1 MILENTKRGKH
12 CYNQNEDRLSDLPD
26 GVLLHILSFLN
37 TKRVVQTCI
46 LSKRWKHLWKRSST
60 LMLHSTKFST
70 VKRFATFVSKVLTLR
85 DTSTALNA
93 LDLYRHGDI
102 EPQLLK
108 KILNYV
114 CSHNTHIQE
123 LGISVNGDSGLIMS
137 CVSSCH
143 ALTSLKLSIY
153 PRGSIGSHTPT
164 LFPKSLNL
172 PSLISLNLTNFAFC
186 GGESD
191 CVEPFFAF
199 TKLSCLV
206 ICGCK
211 VKDAQILSISS
222 ETLVNLAIEDP
233 LEKINLAKQTD
244 FFEEAI
250 QTDYSSNFA
259 EIKLSTPNL
268 YTFSFTGDLIQKI
281 CRSGLSSVK
290 QVNIDDSRQD
300 DASVEHGLVLFSWL
314 LDFANVESLTVT
326 STTLQI
332 LSLVPD
338 LLEVKLPS
346 LCNLKSLEVEL
357 TPLDEGYL
365 SQTIKDAM
373 LKKAAAKSDKEFLK
387 LIKAFKARLELPP
400 IPDGIVDFLRQN
412 SLSAQVTFTTEF
424 PHRFNLM
431 EDDKSSNEDKVE
443 KHQPNSTSPL
453 FVTTG
458 SEEFSIWLT
467 Y

>member
-1 MILENTKRGKH
+1 MSDSKEESLMILENMKKKKRH
-12 CYNQNEDRLSDLPD
+12 CDHQNEDRLTDLPD
-26 GVLLHILSFLN
+26 SVLLHILSFLK
-37 TKRVVQTCI
+37 TKHVVQTCV
-46 LSKRWKHLWKRSST
+46 LSKRWKNLWKRIST
-60 LMLHSTKFST
+60 LMLHSTNFST
-70 VKRFATFVSKVLTLR
+70 VKRFATFVSKVLNFR

-102 EPQLLK
+102 EPHLLK

-114 CSHNTHIQE
+114 CSHNTHIQK
-123 LGISVNGDSGLIMS
+123 LGISVNGDSGIIMS

-143 ALTSLKLSIY
+143 ALTSLKLSLY
-153 PRGSIGSHTPT
+153 PRGSNGSHTPI

-172 PSLISLNLTNFAFC
+172 PSLTSLNLTNFAFC
-186 GGESD
+186 GAESD

-199 TKLSCLV
+199 TKLNSLG
-206 ICGCK
+206 IRSCK

-222 ETLVNLAIEDP
+222 ETLVNLAIEYP
-233 LEKINLAKQTD
+233 LEKMNL
-244 FFEEAI
+244 AI

-300 DASVEHGLVLFSWL
+300 DASVEHGLIIFNWL

-338 LLEVKLPS
+338 LLDVKLPS

-373 LKKAAAKSDKEFLK
+373 LKKAAAKSDEEFFK
-387 LIKAFKARLELPP
+387 LIKAFNARIELPP

-412 SLSAQVTFTTEF
+412 SPSAQVTYTTEF
-424 PHRFNLM
+424 PHRFHLM
-431 EDDKSSNEDKVE
+431 EVE
-443 KHQPNSTSPL
+443 ESDSAASPNL
-453 FVTTG
+453 YG
-458 SEEFSIWLT
+458 
-467 Y
+467 